1 MTTPT
6 TGGAANWRPQVHSLK
21 TVDRYFDAV
30 ERGEKTFEV
39 RRNDRAFQT
48 GDILELRRLSEIRGV
63 GYEDGTVLRKRI
75 TYLLQG
81 GQFGIEPGFCV
92 LGLGDPP
99 HPASAGQQEA

>member
-1 MTTPT
+1 MS
-6 TGGAANWRPQVHSLK
+6 QEHKLK
-21 TVDRYFDAV
+21 TLARYYEAV

-48 GDILELRRLSEIRGV
+48 GDILILEKMDNEGRY
-63 GYEDGTVLRKRI
+63 YETIPGHNFNAKSLRKRI

-92 LGLGDPP
+92 LGLGEPTP
-99 HPASAGQQEA
+99 